1 MILTASQLLTEW
13 KLRQGL
19 LPLRSDATVSRTDGY
34 DLDELLMRQ
43 AREWYVR
50 CLYELPPSYLPE
62 EDISSMLTLTRIPDG
77 AGRVILPERV
87 ARVTSVYMPGWRREA
102 RVVSPDTVEARTQ
115 LSPYSRGNSNMPV
128 VVVDGRVMNIY
139 TPPRGAADVGV
150 VMAVMLPENDL
161 YPVTQQMVVTMPS
174 AV

>member
-19 LPLRSDATVSRTDGY
+19 LPLRSDATVTRSDGY

-43 AREWYVR
+43 VREWYVKS
-50 CLYELPPSYLPE
+50 LYELPPSHLPV
-62 EDISSMLTLTRIPDG
+62 EDISSMLTMNRMADG
-77 AGRVILPERV
+77 TGRVILPERV
-87 ARVTSVYMPGWRREA
+87 VRVTSVYIPGWRREA
-102 RVVSPDTVEARTQ
+102 RVVLPDSVEAHAQ

-128 VVVDGRVMNIY
+128 VVVNDRVMNIY
-139 TPPRGAADVGV
+139 TPPRGAADAGV
-150 VMAVMLPENDL
+150 VMAVLLPTDDL